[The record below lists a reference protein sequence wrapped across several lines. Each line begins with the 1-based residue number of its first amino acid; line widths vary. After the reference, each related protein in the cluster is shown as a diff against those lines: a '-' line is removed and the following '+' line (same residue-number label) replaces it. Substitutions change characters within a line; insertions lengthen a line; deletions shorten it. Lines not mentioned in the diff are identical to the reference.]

1 MIFLK
6 YNEIKQAAD
15 YISNAITIIPEIAVV
30 LGSGLGGFTDVIE
43 DKVEVSYKDIPNFP
57 VSSAKGHDGKIVAG
71 KINGKFILVFSGRIH
86 YYEGYY
92 MDKVALPSLVAK
104 LLGCNK
110 MIITNAAGGI
120 NDDFLP
126 GDLMLIKDHI
136 KLCAENPL
144 IGNESSELGT
154 TFIDMTNAYSKD
166 FREVAKDVAYGLGL
180 NLHEGVYAY
189 MSGPCYETPA
199 EIKMLKTLGADAV
212 GMSTVPEVIM
222 ARYCGLDVLGI
233 SCITNLAAGISK
245 TKLTHEEV
253 LETGERI
260 NDTFIS
266 LISNIID
273 RI

>member
-1 MIFLK
+1 MK
-6 YNEIKQAAD
+6 YDEIKQAAD
-15 YISNAITIIPEIAVV
+15 YISNAIRIIPKIAVV
-30 LGSGLGGFTDVIE
+30 LGSGLDGFTDAIE
-43 DKVEVSYKDIPNFP
+43 DKMELSYKDIPYFP
-57 VSSAKGHDGKIVAG
+57 ASSAKGHEGKIVAG
-71 KINGKFILVFSGRIH
+71 KLNGKYLLVFSGRFH
-86 YYEGYY
+86 YYEGYS
-92 MDKVALPSLVAK
+92 MDQAALPSVIAK
-104 LLGCNK
+104 LLGCEK

-120 NDDFLP
+120 NDMFSP

-144 IGNESSELGT
+144 IGNENSDFGT
-154 TFIDMTNAYSKD
+154 TFIDMTTAYSAD
-166 FREVAKDVAYGLGL
+166 LREIANDAAYGLCI

-199 EIKMLKTLGADAV
+199 EIKMLKTIGADAV

-222 ARYCGLDVLGI
+222 ARYCGIEVLGI

-245 TKLTHEEV
+245 AKLSHEEV
-253 LETGERI
+253 LQTGRMI
-260 NDTFIS
+260 NDAFVS